1 MSSPVCEG
9 PALSRSPRPVSL
21 PRVLR
26 LPESARVG
34 RSDAASTVPIP
45 GHRRRGHVR
54 LRVRWELRGVR
65 TRCSVPRLFV
75 PATSSDS
82 CTQWQLWPGSRA
94 DPCTRSEPHRLRG
107 TALLRTCTLILILT
121 SRSWAPGC
129 ECKVSA
135 WRSEGSRVLAETRH
149 REGRG
154 VGKPRP
160 RPLCTWAGGGG
171 CRGEEEGP
179 DATFM
184 RRWGTG

>member
-45 GHRRRGHVR
+45 GHRRRGRRGHVR
-54 LRVRWELRGVR
+54 LRVRWELRGAR

-75 PATSSDS
+75 PETSSDP
-82 CTQWQLWPGSRA
+82 CTQWQLSPGSRA
-94 DPCTRSEPHRLRG
+94 DPCTRSKPHRLRG
-107 TALLRTCTLILILT
+107 TALLRTCTLILM

-135 WRSEGSRVLAETRH
+135 SRSEGSRVLAETRH

-154 VGKPRP
+154 LESPILGLSARGQGEGSAEEKR
-160 RPLCTWAGGGG
+160 GGQM
-171 CRGEEEGP
+171 P
-179 DATFM
+179 HS
-184 RRWGTG
+184 

>member
-54 LRVRWELRGVR
+54 LRVRWELRGAR

-94 DPCTRSEPHRLRG
+94 DPRTRSEPHRLRG
-107 TALLRTCTLILILT
+107 TALLRTCTLILM

-135 WRSEGSRVLAETRH
+135 SRSEGSRVLAETRH

-154 VGKPRP
+154 LESPVLGPSARGQGE
-160 RPLCTWAGGGG
+160 R
-171 CRGEEEGP
+171 CRGEERGP

-184 RRWGTG
+184 RRRGTG

>member
-26 LPESARVG
+26 LPESAQTQPPP
-34 RSDAASTVPIP
+34 SVPIT
-45 GHRRRGHVR
+45 GHRRRGRRGHVR
-54 LRVRWELRGVR
+54 LRVRWELRGAH

-135 WRSEGSRVLAETRH
+135 SRSEGSRVLAETRH

-160 RPLCTWAGGGG
+160 RPPCTWAGGGG
-171 CRGEEEGP
+171 CRGEEGGP

>member
-45 GHRRRGHVR
+45 GHRRRGRSGHVR
-54 LRVRWELRGVR
+54 LRVRWELRGAR

-107 TALLRTCTLILILT
+107 TALLRTCTLILM

-135 WRSEGSRVLAETRH
+135 SRSEGSRVLAETRH

-154 VGKPRP
+154 LESPVLGPSA
-160 RPLCTWAGGGG
+160 CGQGEGGAEEKRGG
-171 CRGEEEGP
+171 QMP
-179 DATFM
+179 HS
-184 RRWGTG
+184 

>member
-26 LPESARVG
+26 LPESAQTQPPP
-34 RSDAASTVPIP
+34 SVPIP

-54 LRVRWELRGVR
+54 LRVRWELRGAR

-82 CTQWQLWPGSRA
+82 CTQWQLSPGSRA

-107 TALLRTCTLILILT
+107 MALLRTCTLILM

-135 WRSEGSRVLAETRH
+135 SRSEGSRVLAETRH

-154 VGKPRP
+154 LESPVLGPSARGQGE
-160 RPLCTWAGGGG
+160 GGAEEKRGG
-171 CRGEEEGP
+171 QMP
-179 DATFM
+179 HS
-184 RRWGTG
+184 

>member
-26 LPESARVG
+26 LPESAQ
-34 RSDAASTVPIP
+34 TQPPPFVPIP
-45 GHRRRGHVR
+45 GHRRRGRRGHVR
-54 LRVRWELRGVR
+54 LRVRWELRGAR

-82 CTQWQLWPGSRA
+82 CTQWQLWPGSHA

-107 TALLRTCTLILILT
+107 TALLRTCTLILM

-135 WRSEGSRVLAETRH
+135 SRSEGSRVLAETRH

-154 VGKPRP
+154 LESPVLGPSARGQGE
-160 RPLCTWAGGGG
+160 GGAEEKRGG
-171 CRGEEEGP
+171 QMP
-179 DATFM
+179 HS
-184 RRWGTG
+184 

>member
-26 LPESARVG
+26 LPESAQTQPPPYPSQGTGGEVT
-34 RSDAASTVPIP
+34 SDSACDGSS
-45 GHRRRGHVR
+45 G
-54 LRVRWELRGVR
+54 ER

-82 CTQWQLWPGSRA
+82 CTQWQLSPGSRA
-94 DPCTRSEPHRLRG
+94 DPRTRSEPHRLRG
-107 TALLRTCTLILILT
+107 TALLRTCTLILM

-135 WRSEGSRVLAETRH
+135 SRSEGSRVLAETRH

-154 VGKPRP
+154 LESPILGLSARGQGE
-160 RPLCTWAGGGG
+160 GGAEEKRGG
-171 CRGEEEGP
+171 QMP
-179 DATFM
+179 HS
-184 RRWGTG
+184 

>member
-26 LPESARVG
+26 LPESAQTQPPP
-34 RSDAASTVPIP
+34 SVPIT
-45 GHRRRGHVR
+45 GHRRRGRSGHVR
-54 LRVRWELRGVR
+54 LRVRWELRGAG

-75 PATSSDS
+75 PETSSDS

-135 WRSEGSRVLAETRH
+135 SRSEGSRVLAETRH

-154 VGKPRP
+154 LESPVLGPSARGQGE
-160 RPLCTWAGGGG
+160 GGAEEKRGG
-171 CRGEEEGP
+171 QMP
-179 DATFM
+179 HS
-184 RRWGTG
+184 

>member
-45 GHRRRGHVR
+45 GHRRTGRSDHVR
-54 LRVRWELRGVR
+54 LRARWELRGAR

-82 CTQWQLWPGSRA
+82 CTQWQLSPGSRA

-107 TALLRTCTLILILT
+107 MALLRTCTLILM

-154 VGKPRP
+154 LESPVLGPSARGQGE
-160 RPLCTWAGGGG
+160 GGAEEKRGG
-171 CRGEEEGP
+171 QMP
-179 DATFM
+179 HS
-184 RRWGTG
+184 